1 MFLSIFTI
9 SFTLPGIAAVVALVV
24 AVLLLFASAT
34 ISGSEVAFF
43 SLSPKDLERLEE
55 EEDDTDILIAS
66 LLDKSERLMAAILI
80 GNNLVNVA
88 IIMLFS
94 LFMNGIIDHQH
105 TSVVM
110 VFLLETVILTFL
122 LLLFGEIL
130 PKVYASHRPLAFAR
144 HTAGIM
150 NVMVKCFGPFIS
162 LLVGSTGIIN
172 RRLADK
178 MVEEVTVEDLADAM
192 KLTPQVARDKE
203 EKKMLEGIIQFADKT
218 VKGAM
223 TSRIDMTTLDVNEG
237 FDAVLKLVVDQ
248 KYSRIPVYEETEDHI
263 RGVLYIKDLLPYLN
277 KPATFRWQDLI
288 RPAYYVPENKMIDDL
303 LDDFRRKRL
312 HMAIVVD
319 EFGGT
324 SGLITMEDVLEEI
337 VGEIRDEYDED
348 EQSWQ
353 KVGKDEWIFEARTS
367 LLDFCRVIGIGT
379 DNLGDMA
386 DNCESIGGL
395 LLEIKQN
402 FPRIHEVIRCQ
413 LTGEGCDAHELE
425 FTVMA
430 MERRRIDRVRVK
442 YHKRS

>member
-1 MFLSIFTI
+1 MLEGIFDITFQWPHLSAC
-9 SFTLPGIAAVVALVV
+9 IALAGA
-24 AVLLLFASAT
+24 LLLLLASAI

-43 SLSPKDLERLEE
+43 SLSPKDIDGLDEE
-55 EEDDTDILIAS
+55 KNLHDGKVLR
-66 LLDKSERLMAAILI
+66 LLDESERLMAAILI

-94 LFMNGIIDHQH
+94 LFMNGIIDHAH
-105 TSVVM
+105 TSTVM
-110 VFLLETVILTFL
+110 VFLIETVILTFL
-122 LLLFGEIL
+122 LLLFGEIM
-130 PKVYASHRPLAFAR
+130 PKVYASHRALWFSRKVASLMSAMTIVFS
-144 HTAGIM
+144 
-150 NVMVKCFGPFIS
+150 PFITM
-162 LLVGSTGIIN
+162 LVGSTGIIN
-172 RRLADK
+172 RRLVDK
-178 MVEEVTVEDLADAM
+178 MGEEVTVEDLADAM
-192 KLTPQVARDKE
+192 KLSPQVARDKE

-218 VKGAM
+218 VKDAM
-223 TSRIDMTTLDVNEG
+223 TSRSEMTTLEVSEG

-263 RGVLYIKDLLPYLN
+263 KGILYIKDLLPYLN
-277 KPATFRWQDLI
+277 QPATFRWQELV

-348 EQSWQ
+348 EQTWQ
-353 KVGKDEWIFEARTS
+353 KIGKGEWVFEARTS
-367 LLDFCRVIGIGT
+367 ITDFCRVIGI
-379 DNLGDMA
+379 DSEVLGDKA

-402 FPRIHEVIRCQ
+402 FPRVNETIRY
-413 LTGEGCDAHELE
+413 ARIE
-425 FTVMA
+425 FTVIA
-430 MERRRIDRVRVK
+430 MERRRIDRVKVK
-442 YHKRS
+442 KLDN